1 MSEHDSKKSLVTGIT
16 GQDGAYL
23 TKLLLERGQEVVGTF
38 RRTSSVNFWRL
49 KELGVLG
56 HPRLKLVDVD
66 LIDPASLYSLLERQ
80 RPDWVF
86 NLAAQSF
93 VAVSFEQPLATAQYT
108 GIGALNLLEAI
119 RFVNPKI
126 RFYQASSSE
135 MYGKVQAVPQ
145 NEDTPFY
152 PRSPY
157 AVAKLYAHWI
167 TVNYRESYD
176 IFATSGILFNHE
188 SPLRGQEFV
197 TRKIT
202 NSVARIELGQQEVL
216 ELGNLGAERDW
227 GHAAD
232 YVDGMC
238 RMLEHD
244 TPESFVLSTGRMS
257 TVRRFVEL
265 AFEAVGTQIAWTG
278 EGVDEIGRCTS
289 TGRVLVRVNPAFFR
303 PAEVEQLLGDAS
315 KAKQLLGWEARI
327 ELEEM
332 CREMV
337 TSDLERNRRGFSF

>member
-1 MSEHDSKKSLVTGIT
+1 
-16 GQDGAYL
+16 
-23 TKLLLERGQEVVGTF
+23 
-38 RRTSSVNFWRL
+38 
-49 KELGVLG
+49 
-56 HPRLKLVDVD
+56 
-66 LIDPASLYSLLERQ
+66 
-80 RPDWVF
+80 
-86 NLAAQSF
+86 
-93 VAVSFEQPLATAQYT
+93 
-108 GIGALNLLEAI
+108 
-119 RFVNPKI
+119 
-126 RFYQASSSE
+126 

-202 NSVARIELGQQEVL
+202 NSVARIELGQQDVL

-232 YVDGMC
+232 YVEGMR

-265 AFEAVGTQIAWTG
+265 AFEAVGTGIAWTG
-278 EGVDEIGRCTS
+278 EGVDEIGRCTA

-327 ELEEM
+327 GLEEM